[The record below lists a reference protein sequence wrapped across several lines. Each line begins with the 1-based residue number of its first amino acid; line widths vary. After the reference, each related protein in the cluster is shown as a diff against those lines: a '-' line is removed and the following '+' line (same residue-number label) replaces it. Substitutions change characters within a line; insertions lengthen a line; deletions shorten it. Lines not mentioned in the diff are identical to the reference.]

1 MQTFD
6 VIAGCATDKGVYR
19 EKNQDRIISLTA
31 GSGKNILTLS
41 CICDGIGS
49 LKMSEIASEMMT
61 SGLSV
66 WLNRV
71 KDYYPEIM
79 NGTDMADSL
88 EEEIKRLNESIY
100 EYRMS
105 CENAIGCTMSVIFTA
120 GDDYYIF
127 HVGDSRIYLV
137 SDVIKQLTRDEVVVK
152 EKNGIVKEFLANYVA
167 KQKNIWMVRTGGKIK
182 PGNMYIIGSDG
193 LFKKLCN
200 EDISSVSASL
210 SQKNIEKTC
219 FGLIQTVRERGET
232 DNVSC
237 ALVYAAPRKRLLW
250 RL

>member
-1 MQTFD
+1 MQPFD
-6 VIAGCATDKGVYR
+6 VIAGCATDKGEYR

-127 HVGDSRIYLV
+127 HILSKTIIVFLNHH
-137 SDVIKQLTRDEVVVK
+137 RDACSLK
-152 EKNGIVKEFLANYVA
+152 YTLAGRF
-167 KQKNIWMVRTGGKIK
+167 NINPCRH
-182 PGNMYIIGSDG
+182 
-193 LFKKLCN
+193 
-200 EDISSVSASL
+200 SSSM
-210 SQKNIEKTC
+210 I
-219 FGLIQTVRERGET
+219 
-232 DNVSC
+232 
-237 ALVYAAPRKRLLW
+237 
-250 RL
+250 

>member
-1 MQTFD
+1 MQPFD
-6 VIAGCATDKGVYR
+6 VIAGCATDKGEYR

-66 WLNRV
+66 CLNRV

-167 KQKNIWMVRTGGKIK
+167 KQKNIW
-182 PGNMYIIGSDG
+182 
-193 LFKKLCN
+193 
-200 EDISSVSASL
+200 
-210 SQKNIEKTC
+210 NICYK
-219 FGLIQTVRERGET
+219 
-232 DNVSC
+232 SC
-237 ALVYAAPRKRLLW
+237 
-250 RL
+250 

>member
-1 MQTFD
+1 MEPFD
-6 VIAGCATDKGVYR
+6 VIAGCATDKGEYR

-31 GSGKNILTLS
+31 GGGKSLLTLS
-41 CICDGIGS
+41 CVCDGIGS

-61 SGLSV
+61 AGLSE
-66 WLNRV
+66 WFNHV

-79 NGTDMADSL
+79 NCTDMADSL
-88 EEEIKRLNESIY
+88 EGEIIKLNETIY
-100 EYRMS
+100 EYRMNR
-105 CENAIGCTMSVIFTA
+105 ENAIGCTMSILFTA

-127 HVGDSRIYLV
+127 HAGDSRIYLV
-137 SDVIKQLTRDEVVVK
+137 TDTMKQLTRDEVVVK
-152 EKNGIVKEFLANYVA
+152 EKNGIMKELLANYVA

-193 LFKKLCN
+193 LFKRLCHD
-200 EDISSVSASL
+200 DITSVSSGL
-210 SQKNIEKTC
+210 SSKNISRACVE
-219 FGLIQTVRERGET
+219 LIRTVRNRGET

>member
-1 MQTFD
+1 MQPFD
-6 VIAGCATDKGVYR
+6 VIAGCATDKGEYR
-19 EKNQDRIISLTA
+19 EKNQDRIISITA
-31 GSGKNILTLS
+31 GSGQNILTLS

-66 WLNRV
+66 WLDRV

-88 EEEIKRLNESIY
+88 EAEIKKLNESIY

-105 CENAIGCTMSVIFTA
+105 RENAIGCTMSVIFTA

-127 HVGDSRIYLV
+127 HAGDSRIYLV
-137 SDVIKQLTRDEVVVK
+137 SDAIKQLTRDEVVVK

-193 LFKKLCN
+193 LFKKLCS
-200 EDISSVSASL
+200 EDISSVSVSL

-219 FGLIQTVRERGET
+219 SGLIQTVRERGET

-250 RL
+250 HL